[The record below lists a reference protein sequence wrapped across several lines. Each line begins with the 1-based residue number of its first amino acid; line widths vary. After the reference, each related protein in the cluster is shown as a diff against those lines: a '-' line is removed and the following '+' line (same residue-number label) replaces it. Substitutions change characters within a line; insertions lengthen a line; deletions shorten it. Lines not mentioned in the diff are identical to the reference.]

1 MSYLITDRKY
11 KGSTR
16 LCLLSGQI
24 PKDIDKDWYIK
35 NILNQNIQSV
45 CSLNLVKTE
54 SGERR
59 KLLEVIIPEI
69 EANKGGGAVFSD

>member
-11 KGSTR
+11 KGSTK

-24 PKDIDKDWYIK
+24 PKDIDKNWYIK

-45 CSLNLVKTE
+45 CSLKLVKTE

-69 EANKGGGAVFSD
+69 VAN

>member
-1 MSYLITDRKY
+1 MSYLTTDRKY
-11 KGSTR
+11 KGSTK

-35 NILNQNIQSV
+35 KILNQNIQNV

-69 EANKGGGAVFSD
+69 LAN

>member
-1 MSYLITDRKY
+1 VISYLISDRKY
-11 KGSTR
+11 KGITK

-35 NILNQNIQSV
+35 NILNKNIQSV

-69 EANKGGGAVFSD
+69 AAN

>member
-1 MSYLITDRKY
+1 MSYLTTDRKY
-11 KGSTR
+11 KGSTK

-35 NILNQNIQSV
+35 KILNQNIQNV

-69 EANKGGGAVFSD
+69 LAY

>member
-1 MSYLITDRKY
+1 MSYLTTDRKY
-11 KGSTR
+11 KGSTK

-24 PKDIDKDWYIK
+24 PKEIDKDWYIK
-35 NILNQNIQSV
+35 KILNQNIQNV

-69 EANKGGGAVFSD
+69 LAN